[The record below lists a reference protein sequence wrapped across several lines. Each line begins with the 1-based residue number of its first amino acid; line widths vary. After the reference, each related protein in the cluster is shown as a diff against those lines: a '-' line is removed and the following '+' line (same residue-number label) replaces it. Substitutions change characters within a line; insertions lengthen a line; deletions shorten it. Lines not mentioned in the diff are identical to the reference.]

1 MRNQARFRD
10 PGTTI
15 ALVIL
20 LVGAPLRPASASGQ
34 GQSSSGS
41 SNGSDSSKGSGDSSN
56 SSNDSSKSSNDS
68 SHSSNDSSKDSDN
81 STQNSP
87 KNSSDY
93 TTEHTTKGSSDWT
106 THSHGAHILGGAGGR
121 RVGATALGIVMTDRS
136 HGGPPPAAALAG
148 FMRRQHA
155 MLLHDVSTGDGPV
168 LDAWAHDL
176 RFTVAEK
183 RRLRRALD
191 GSEEQGALI
200 EALDGTI
207 DEAHAE
213 RFGAAF
219 VRVTDR
225 ALGPDPH
232 AGARGAR
239 DLRRPR
245 ELTHARRAHRR
256 MASWPSRAPALCGGV
271 AAAASRP
278 MLAGAGAWT
287 AQERA
292 QVESTLRR
300 VPDEI
305 IARGPRVVFR
315 DRAACE
321 PDGLPSDEDLL
332 DAQGGAHLC
341 APGSGAGPLD
351 VGRQVALALLYGFD
365 RAMRLVGRSRL
376 AAHQRL
382 APFDR
387 APGPAAAG
395 QRERGGVRVAARWAV
410 AALGSRRVRGRAVR
424 RRSWPALSVA
434 PPGDVHRPSAG
445 RPGDRRR
452 ARLASCPAF
461 ERWADLDRLADVE
474 IVLATPSTAMAASLF
489 GHILLRLVYRDDDG
503 GDAAATSPR
512 RWRSSPTTTCRFRLI
527 ARTR

>member
-1 MRNQARFRD
+1 MRNQARFQD

-56 SSNDSSKSSNDS
+56 SSNDSSHSSNDS
-68 SHSSNDSSKDSDN
+68 SHSSNGSSKDSDN

-106 THSHGAHILGGAGGR
+106 THSHGAHVFSVVLVVVAI
-121 RVGATALGIVMTDRS
+121 GATALGIAMTDRS
-136 HGGPPPAAALAG
+136 HSGPPPAAALAG

-176 RFTVAEK
+176 HFTVAEK

-225 ALGPDPH
+225 ALGRTRTR
-232 AGARGAR
+232 ALVARA
-239 DLRRPR
+239 
-245 ELTHARRAHRR
+245 
-256 MASWPSRAPALCGGV
+256 
-271 AAAASRP
+271 
-278 MLAGAGAWT
+278 
-287 AQERA
+287 
-292 QVESTLRR
+292 
-300 VPDEI
+300 I
-305 IARGPRVVFR
+305 
-315 DRAACE
+315 
-321 PDGLPSDEDLL
+321 
-332 DAQGGAHLC
+332 
-341 APGSGAGPLD
+341 
-351 VGRQVALALLYGFD
+351 
-365 RAMRLVGRSRL
+365 
-376 AAHQRL
+376 
-382 APFDR
+382 
-387 APGPAAAG
+387 
-395 QRERGGVRVAARWAV
+395 
-410 AALGSRRVRGRAVR
+410 
-424 RRSWPALSVA
+424 
-434 PPGDVHRPSAG
+434 SAG
-445 RPGDRRR
+445 RG
-452 ARLASCPAF
+452 S
-461 ERWADLDRLADVE
+461 
-474 IVLATPSTAMAASLF
+474 
-489 GHILLRLVYRDDDG
+489 
-503 GDAAATSPR
+503 
-512 RWRSSPTTTCRFRLI
+512 
-527 ARTR
+527 